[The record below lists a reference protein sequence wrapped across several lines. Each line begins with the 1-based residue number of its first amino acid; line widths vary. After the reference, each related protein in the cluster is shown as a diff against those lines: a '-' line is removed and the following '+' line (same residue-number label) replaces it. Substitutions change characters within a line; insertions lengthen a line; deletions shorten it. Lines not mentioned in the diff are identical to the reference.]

1 MKTPTKQIGVKTN
14 IISFL
19 PGNNWSSQ
27 HGTKVHSLF
36 CAGFLIYSI
45 VNQLHTY
52 TFSVEFAFFPPHF
65 SHLHVFP
72 FLVPCCDDQ
81 LFPGKKDIMLVFTPI
96 CFVGVFIF
104 VFIYILVTGIHV
116 NGKNEGK
123 KMQTPLKTCM
133 YVIGLLL
140 NISKN
145 QHKITNVPN

>member
-1 MKTPTKQIGVKTN
+1 MFSFINVIY
-14 IISFL
+14 IINL
-19 PGNNWSSQ
+19 
-27 HGTKVHSLF
+27 VHSLF

-52 TFSVEFAFFPPHF
+52 TFSVEFAFSPPHF

-104 VFIYILVTGIHV
+104 VFIYIYWCSTRFLRQMMLVWFNMNT
-116 NGKNEGK
+116 
-123 KMQTPLKTCM
+123 TCATC
-133 YVIGLLL
+133 VLL
-140 NISKN
+140 NL
-145 QHKITNVPN
+145 